1 MPTGG
6 GQYLKLS
13 MIVFS
18 NHSMGLVGAWRLP
31 EIDSDKSTTTL
42 PAEDCLKMRMH
53 QVPQAVLCS
62 LFGSYI
68 ELVPPPLGFAL
79 LLPRQKWHKKSIY
92 KYLRAKKA
100 PFDFIRRQDSAQGC
114 QIIERKEKPAF
125 RRVSL

>member
-1 MPTGG
+1 MYQEAAKPHLRPRMPAGG

-68 ELVPPPLGFAL
+68 ELVPPPLGFA
-79 LLPRQKWHKKSIY
+79 PSFAEPKV
-92 KYLRAKKA
+92 A
-100 PFDFIRRQDSAQGC
+100 
-114 QIIERKEKPAF
+114 
-125 RRVSL
+125 